1 MKILTWNIMNDAAT
15 MNNRLPMILS
25 AIQKIHPDIICMQEV
40 LDTHVAIMKTELDHI
55 GYAMNNGSNAQ
66 RTDRAYMAWRT
77 DAFMPTNESTID
89 TIDAT
94 MMRFVSANDTHHGT
108 VIISYHG
115 LWGALNPK
123 GRIDEVLAI
132 NEASEIGHGFTEDGD
147 QVYLC
152 GDFNAQPMEKPIRIL
167 KGMEDEPIYWSDSY
181 DNPIVSGLD
190 HGTSLKTGVG
200 ADTATRAGIIMP
212 EYLPCRRIDY
222 IMHKGWSYGKRGG
235 FKSLTGYT
243 DDMASDHAALIAE
256 TI

>member
-1 MKILTWNIMNDAAT
+1 MKILTCNILNHAAT
-15 MNNRLPMILS
+15 IHNSLPMILS
-25 AIQKIHPDIICMQEV
+25 AIQSMHPDIIRT
-40 LDTHVAIMKTELDHI
+40 LLDHM
-55 GYAMNNGSNAQ
+55 GYTMNNGSNAQ
-66 RTDRAYMAWRT
+66 HMDRAYIAWRT
-77 DAFMPTNESTID
+77 DAFMPANESNID
-89 TIDAT
+89 MIDAT
-94 MMRFVSANDTHHGT
+94 MMRFVSANDKNDGT

-132 NEASEIGHGFTEDGD
+132 NEASEIEHGFTEDGD

-181 DNPIVSGLD
+181 DVPMVSGLD

-222 IMHKGWSYGKRGG
+222 IMHKGWSYGKLGG
-235 FKSLTGYT
+235 FKSITGYT

>member
-1 MKILTWNIMNDAAT
+1 MNDAAT

-25 AIQKIHPDIICMQEV
+25 AIQSIHPDIICMQEV
-40 LDTHVAIMKTELDHI
+40 LDTHTDIMKTKLDHI
-55 GYAMNNGSNAQ
+55 GYTMNNGSNAERMD
-66 RTDRAYMAWRT
+66 RTYIAWRT
-77 DAFMPTNESTID
+77 DAFMPANESTID
-89 TIDAT
+89 MIDAT
-94 MMRFVSANDTHHGT
+94 MMRFVSANDKHDGT

-115 LWGALNPK
+115 LWGALNSK

-132 NEASEIGHGFTEDGD
+132 NEASEIEHGFTEDGD

-181 DNPIVSGLD
+181 DVPMVNGLE

-200 ADTATRAGIIMP
+200 ADTAARHSIMP
-212 EYLPCRRIDY
+212 EYLPYRRIDY
-222 IMHKGWSYGKRGG
+222 IMHKGWSYGKHGG

>member
-1 MKILTWNIMNDAAT
+1 MKILTWNIMNDTST
-15 MNNRLPMILS
+15 MGNRLPMILS

-40 LDTHVAIMKTELDHI
+40 LDTHVNIIRTRLDHT
-55 GYAMNNGSNAQ
+55 GYTMNHGSNAKRMD
-66 RTDRAYMAWRT
+66 RTYIAWRT
-77 DAFMPTNESTID
+77 DAFMPTHESNID
-89 TIDAT
+89 MIDAT
-94 MMRFVSANDTHHGT
+94 MMRFASANDTHHDT

-115 LWGALNPK
+115 LWGALNSK

-132 NEASEIGHGFTEDGD
+132 NEASEIEHGFTENGD

-181 DNPIVSGLD
+181 DIPMISGLE

-200 ADTATRAGIIMP
+200 ANTAARTGIIIP
-212 EYLPCRRIDY
+212 EYLPYRRIDY

-235 FKSLTGYT
+235 FKSLAGYT
-243 DDMASDHAALIAE
+243 NDTASDHAALIAE